1 MFLEASREATIE
13 KKRFL
18 PQAAHP
24 GHEKSL
30 RSMEGKKFHEIADFG
45 WCSKSVFLQLLY
57 DGHTTHCGH

>member
-24 GHEKSL
+24 GYEKSL
-30 RSMEGKKFHEIADFG
+30 SEHGKQK
-45 WCSKSVFLQLLY
+45 KVP
-57 DGHTTHCGH
+57 